1 MRLENT
7 MKTMLKS
14 GSTLVLASLVACS
27 GGGGSSSSTSG
38 GTPSNPS
45 SATKLVYTDPTASAG
60 QWTLMKDAAS
70 TDTHLVLD
78 LVSPSDAVSGF
89 GVGFTIN
96 APSSVTWTKVS
107 GSDATLIQ
115 NAAYNLTLGAAP
127 QLIKGVSKTGNLI
140 AGVYQKGLATTP
152 VPHPGT
158 VAKIALDLSSG
169 AQKTASVPLTVSVSQ
184 ELQASGMQTITIVP
198 GTLALQ

>member
-14 GSTLVLASLVACS
+14 GSFLVLASLLACG
-27 GGGGSSSSTSG
+27 GGGGSSTSG
-38 GTPSNPS
+38 GSTSSNKAAKIAYTNPTP
-45 SATKLVYTDPTASAG
+45 AAG
-60 QWTLMKDAAS
+60 QWALMKDAAS

-78 LVSPSDAVSGF
+78 LVSPADAVSGF

-96 APSSVTWTKVS
+96 APTSMTWSKVTGT
-107 GSDATLIQ
+107 DATLIQ
-115 NAAYNLTLGAAP
+115 NTAYTLGGPSP

-140 AGVYQKGLATTP
+140 AGVYQKGLATAA
-152 VPHPGT
+152 VAHPGT

-169 AQKTASVPLTVSVSQ
+169 AAKTASVTLTVSASQ
-184 ELQASGMQTITIVP
+184 ELQASGMQNITIVP
-198 GTLALQ
+198 GAIALQ

>member
-7 MKTMLKS
+7 MKTILKS
-14 GSTLVLASLVACS
+14 GSLLALASLVACG
-27 GGGGSSSSTSG
+27 GGGGSSSSSG
-38 GTPSNPS
+38 GGTSSNK
-45 SATKLVYTDPTASAG
+45 ATKLVYTDPAPSGT
-60 QWTLMKDAAS
+60 QWALMKDASS

-96 APSSVTWTKVS
+96 APTSVTWSKVT
-107 GSDATLIQ
+107 GTDATLIQ
-115 NAAYNLTLGAAP
+115 NTAYNLGGASP
-127 QLIKGVSKTGNLI
+127 QLIKGVSKTGSLI

-169 AQKTASVPLTVSVSQ
+169 ASKAASVALTVSVSQ
-184 ELQASGMQTITIVP
+184 ELQASGMQNITILP
-198 GTLALQ
+198 GALALQ

>member
-7 MKTMLKS
+7 MKTMLKP
-14 GSTLVLASLVACS
+14 GSFLVLASLVACG
-27 GGGGSSSSTSG
+27 GGGGSSSNSG
-38 GTPSNPS
+38 GTPSNPNA
-45 SATKLVYTDPTASAG
+45 ATKLVYTNPTPTAG
-60 QWTLMKDAAS
+60 QWALMKDAAS
-70 TDTHLVLD
+70 TDTHLILD
-78 LVSPSDAVSGF
+78 LVSPTDAVSGF

-96 APSSVTWTKVS
+96 APTSVTWTKVS

-115 NAAYNLTLGAAP
+115 NAAYNLGGVAP

-140 AGVYQKGLATTP
+140 AGVYQKGLATAA

-169 AQKTASVPLTVSVSQ
+169 ALKTASVTLTVSPSQ
-184 ELQASGMQTITIVP
+184 ELQASGMQNITIVP

>member
-7 MKTMLKS
+7 MKTMLKP
-14 GSTLVLASLVACS
+14 GSFLVLASLVAC
-27 GGGGSSSSTSG
+27 GGGGSSDSG
-38 GTPSNPS
+38 GTPANPNA
-45 SATKLVYTDPTASAG
+45 ATKLVYTNPTPTAG
-60 QWTLMKDAAS
+60 QWALMKDAAS

-78 LVSPSDAVSGF
+78 LVSPTDAVSGF

-96 APSSVTWTKVS
+96 APTSVTWTKVS

-115 NAAYNLTLGAAP
+115 NAAYNLGGVAP

-140 AGVYQKGLATTP
+140 AGVYQKGLGTAAVAHT
-152 VPHPGT
+152 GAT

-169 AQKTASVPLTVSVSQ
+169 ASKTASVTLTVSPSQ
-184 ELQASGMQTITIVP
+184 ELQASGMQNITIVP

>member
-14 GSTLVLASLVACS
+14 GSFLVLASLVACGG
-27 GGGGSSSSTSG
+27 GGGGSDSG
-38 GTPSNPS
+38 SAPS
-45 SATKLVYTDPTASAG
+45 SNGATKIAYTNPTPAAG
-60 QWTLMKDAAS
+60 QWALMKDAAS

-96 APSSVTWTKVS
+96 APTSLTWSKVS

-115 NAAYNLTLGAAP
+115 NTAYSLGGVSP
-127 QLIKGVSKTGNLI
+127 ELIKGVSKTGNLI
-140 AGVYQKGLATTP
+140 AGVYQKGLATAAVAHT
-152 VPHPGT
+152 GTT

-169 AQKTASVPLTVSVSQ
+169 ASKTASVTLTVSPSQ
-184 ELQASGMQTITIVP
+184 ELQASGMQNITIVP
-198 GTLALQ
+198 GTIALQ